1 MAIFY
6 IRKMNESKVVE
17 IRRSVK
23 MNGTMQYIVD
33 RPGGVNFVSQ
43 QEFIS
48 IPRGYRMNRI
58 Q

>member
-1 MAIFY
+1 
-6 IRKMNESKVVE
+6 MNESKVVE